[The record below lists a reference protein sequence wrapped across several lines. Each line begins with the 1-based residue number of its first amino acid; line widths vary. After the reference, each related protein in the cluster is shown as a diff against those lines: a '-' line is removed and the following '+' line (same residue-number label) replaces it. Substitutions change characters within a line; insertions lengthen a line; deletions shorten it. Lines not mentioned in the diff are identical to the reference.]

1 MNIVASVTHE
11 LPGRTRLK
19 IYSRRG
25 NTEYFRG
32 IGQRLSGCPGV
43 IWLRANPRTA
53 SLLIGH
59 AVPFSQIAAFA
70 KEQELFLLAANKVN
84 RRRRSPYRQVV
95 ENLEQV
101 NVRFTRFTHGQWDT
115 RSVLLIAILGLSVVQ
130 TARGQILVPAM
141 ALWFQ
146 ALDLLVKNIK
156 HLDSEPE

>member
-19 IYSRRG
+19 IHARRG
-25 NTEYFRG
+25 NTEYFRD
-32 IGQRLSGCPGV
+32 IVQRLSDCSGV
-43 IWLRANPRTA
+43 TWIKANPRTA
-53 SLLIGH
+53 SLLVGH
-59 AVPFSQIAAFA
+59 TVPFSQVAAFA
-70 KEQELFLLAANKVN
+70 EEQQLFLLTANKVTWQ
-84 RRRRSPYRQVV
+84 RSLYRQVV

-101 NVRFTRFTHGQWDT
+101 NVKFTHLSHGQWDV
-115 RSVLLIAILGLSVVQ
+115 RSALFIVILGLSVVQ

-146 ALDLLVKNIK
+146 ALDLLVKNVK